1 MTDPTSRSPQRTK
14 SGGQIAALVGG
25 GIAGMLALAAL
36 VAGGLLLWAD
46 SRTDHDG
53 YLTTKTDRYQTR
65 TYAIATDN
73 LDVEGD
79 VPGVVNHDVFG
90 KLRLR
95 VTPHGDKPVFVGIA
109 RTHAVSRYLDDSAHA
124 TLTDVDFDPFKP
136 GLPRRGGHQPPAA
149 SGAAP
154 HLGRV
159 RAGRRR
165 AVADLGRRVR
175 RLVGRGDERRRLPAG
190 VDAGVSAGARIPWIA
205 PAGWGA
211 LGGGVLL
218 ALARRRPAVRRRA
231 PAAAAA
237 AAGSAPLG
245 QRGDHRL
252 VDAGAV
258 RPRRHARVGRQR
270 LGDRRVARRAR
281 WRRARTSPTAS
292 AAPRSSR
299 ESPTAMQSS
308 GA

>member
-79 VPGVVNHDVFG
+79 VAGVVSHDVFG

-136 GLPRRGGHQPPAA
+136 AYRVEAGTSRPQPPAQRHIWAA
-149 SGAAP
+149 SAQGAGAQS
-154 HLGRV
+154 LTWDVESGDWSV
-159 RAGRRR
+159 
-165 AVADLGRRVR
+165 VVMNADGSR
-175 RLVGRGDERRRLPAG
+175 G

-218 ALARRRPAVRRRA
+218 ALLAGGLLFVGVRRPPQGPQ
-231 PAAAAA
+231 PA
-237 AAGSAPLG
+237 
-245 QRGDHRL
+245 
-252 VDAGAV
+252 
-258 RPRRHARVGRQR
+258 QR
-270 LGDRRVARRAR
+270 LSASEVI
-281 WRRARTSPTAS
+281 TAS
-292 AAPRSSR
+292 
-299 ESPTAMQSS
+299 
-308 GA
+308 